1 MKVNIIGFSKKK
13 EALPEGFKSLISLKI
28 PKTVEIASTMLLIIS
43 LPVVIYF
50 FALSHQDLFCSTISF
65 L

>member
-13 EALPEGFKSLISLKI
+13 EALPEGFKSLISLNI

-50 FALSHQDLFCSTISF
+50 FALSHQD
-65 L
+65 

>member
-13 EALPEGFKSLISLKI
+13 EASPECFKSLISLNI
-28 PKTVEIASTMLLIIS
+28 PKTVEIASTLLLIIS

-50 FALSHQDLFCSTISF
+50 FALSHQD
-65 L
+65 